1 MQTTDGSPRFAP
13 LVVGFGMVAAVTVVV
28 QASNFAVTAVVARK
42 VGPENYGAY
51 AFALTVARYVALPA
65 GLGVAL
71 LAMRDIARAPDQ
83 LRRIVGEVL
92 AIQIAILCLTVA
104 VLFLAAPIIS
114 INDETRTLI
123 PIVALTVVA
132 LTLNLEWML
141 QAKHRFGTI
150 ALSRLGPQIVFVVL
164 VLVLISPGF
173 QGTVTFAWLTLVSAG
188 LAALL
193 IATVAVRSFGRPIIT
208 LRPSTLWRRYRRG
221 LTIGVSLLMVEVF
234 YSIDFLILGILEG
247 TDEVGQYYAAYRIPL
262 ALITVAALWVTV
274 FFTQAATLYVENRQ
288 ALRNQVERSLQLA
301 VAVAFPLGVILSL
314 AAGDLMPALFGD
326 AFEAASAPFALLI
339 WSTALVLVNVNL
351 APILLAAGEDR
362 RYAIGVSIAA
372 AINVILNFA
381 LIPAFGTSGAAV
393 ATIAAELAI
402 LVYSARMLSR
412 LIGTVRVPRGH
423 ILKILAAS
431 LGSGAVF
438 LAVSSVAGLWA
449 ALALATAAYAL
460 AALLAGLVTP
470 AEIRALR
477 SQVQPRK

>member
-1 MQTTDGSPRFAP
+1 VPTTDGPPRFAP
-13 LVVGFGMVAAVTVVV
+13 LIVGFGMVAAVTVFV

-92 AIQIAILCLTVA
+92 AIQIVVLLLCLG
-104 VLFLAAPIIS
+104 VLFLALPIVS
-114 INDETRTLI
+114 IDDKTQTLI
-123 PIVALTVVA
+123 PIVALTVVGV
-132 LTLNLEWML
+132 TLNLEWLL
-141 QAKHRFGTI
+141 QAKHRFGTM

-173 QGTVTFAWLTLVSAG
+173 PGTVTFAWLTLVSAG
-188 LAALL
+188 LAGLL
-193 IATVAVRSFGRPIIT
+193 IATVAVRSFGRPLLT
-208 LRPSTLWRRYRRG
+208 LRPATLWRRYRRG

-262 ALITVAALWVTV
+262 ALITLAGLWVTV
-274 FFTQAATLYVENRQ
+274 FFTQAATLYVENRE
-288 ALRNQVERSLQLA
+288 ALRHQVQRSLQLA
-301 VAVAFPLGVILSL
+301 VAVAVPLGVILSL
-314 AAGDLMPALFGD
+314 ASGELMPVLFGD

-351 APILLAAGEDR
+351 APILIAAGEDR

-372 AINVILNFA
+372 AINVALNFA

-412 LIGTVRVPRGH
+412 LIGALRISRAHV
-423 ILKILAAS
+423 LKILAAS
-431 LGSGAVF
+431 FASGAVF
-438 LAVSSVAGLWA
+438 LAVSAAAGLWVG
-449 ALALATAAYAL
+449 LVVATATYAA
-460 AALLAGLVTP
+460 AALLAGLVT
-470 AEIRALR
+470 AGEIRALR
-477 SQVQPRK
+477 SQIRPGK